1 MPFTPFHMGPGT
13 AIKAVFG
20 KYFSLTVFGFAQVMM
35 DIEPLVRMVRGDMIL
50 HGATH
55 TYLGAICIG
64 GFSALVGKPICVFL
78 LRFWN
83 AGLGSKTLRWL
94 RIRTDIAWIPA
105 ITGAF
110 IGTFSHVFLDSMM
123 HADMQPF
130 APFSSNNGLL
140 GFLPLGFLHVLC
152 VFFGVFG
159 VFTIFLVWA
168 WRKWSI
174 DV

>member
-1 MPFTPFHMGPGT
+1 
-13 AIKAVFG
+13 
-20 KYFSLTVFGFAQVMM
+20 M